1 MIIITQPNATE
12 DQIERVV
19 ARVREFGL
27 DAADQP
33 GASRVIIGV
42 IGAEDRIRE
51 KPLAAMPGVEA
62 IVPVEKP
69 YKLASFEF
77 RGAASP
83 VAIGGV
89 KIGGDENVALICG
102 PCSVESREQI
112 SSIARIVKDSG
123 ADILRGGAF
132 KPRTSPYSFQGLR
145 EEGLRFLAE
154 ARRETGLPVITE
166 IMDARDL
173 AMVEKYADCL
183 QIGTRNM
190 QNFSLLKEVGRSH
203 LPVLLKRGFSARISD
218 LIMSAE
224 YILSEGNMNVLL
236 CERGIRTFENAT
248 RYTLDLNAVPL
259 LKSKTHL
266 PVVVDPTHGIGLRDF
281 VPQMALAAIAA
292 GADAVMIEVHD
303 SPQFAKSDGDQAH
316 PARGFRRSCST
327 PARGRGSRRAP
338 DVTAISARH
347 QRARAPVYMASSS
360 MSTDTLHCMAE
371 SKRASF
377 RCTDCSS
384 FLIHCDL
391 SRALAASAPGIDLR
405 VRLKF
410 APIRRNIDGGRIVS
424 RSRFPPSSRA
434 PELDLAKIAR
444 DHAKSS
450 PSLFFPRRRTGPR
463 LPRRGAEANEFRTR
477 SGCCAQMFAPR
488 NCSTKVC

>member
-12 DQIERVV
+12 EQIEKVV

-27 DAADQP
+27 DAQISR

-42 IGAEDRIRE
+42 IGAENRIRE

-69 YKLASFEF
+69 YKIASFEF
-77 RGAASP
+77 RGVASP
-83 VAIGGV
+83 VAVGGV

-102 PCSVESREQI
+102 PCAVESQEQI
-112 SSIARIVKDSG
+112 SSIARTVKELG

-132 KPRTSPYSFQGLR
+132 KPRTSPYSFQGLQ
-145 EEGLRFLAE
+145 EDGLRFLAE

-173 AMVEKYADCL
+173 SMVEKYADCL

-203 LPVLLKRGFSARISD
+203 LPVLLKRGFSATIGD

-266 PVVVDPTHGIGLRDF
+266 PVVVDPTHGIGLREF
-281 VPQMALAAIAA
+281 VPQMALAAVAA
-292 GADAVMIEVHD
+292 GADAIMMEVHD
-303 SPQFAKSDGDQAH
+303 SPQFAKSDGEQAIL
-316 PARGFRRSCST
+316 
-327 PARGRGSRRAP
+327 P
-338 DVTAISARH
+338 DVFA
-347 QRARAPVYMASSS
+347 
-360 MSTDTLHCMAE
+360 
-371 SKRASF
+371 
-377 RCTDCSS
+377 
-384 FLIHCDL
+384 DL
-391 SRALAASAPGIDLR
+391 
-405 VRLKF
+405 V
-410 APIRRNIDGGRIVS
+410 
-424 RSRFPPSSRA
+424 
-434 PELDLAKIAR
+434 
-444 DHAKSS
+444 
-450 PSLFFPRRRTGPR
+450 PR
-463 LPRRGAEANEFRTR
+463 LRAVAEAVGRR
-477 SGCCAQMFAPR
+477 M
-488 NCSTKVC
+488 